1 MKVNKCVL
9 RSRLIDEHPRYT
21 LVLINGLNTNY
32 TSLCSYYFVVLLTF
46 YRFKLYDAALGLLCK
61 SSCGP
66 PSNLSLRP
74 LLYTYCTPNT
84 QRSPCKALFVFASP
98 TVFPSRKQPSSPAGG
113 SFHWL
118 SSE

>member
-9 RSRLIDEHPRYT
+9 RSRLIDEHPCYT

-32 TSLCSYYFVVLLTF
+32 TSLCSYYIVVLLTF
-46 YRFKLYDAALGLLCK
+46 YRFKIYDAALGLLCK

-74 LLYTYCTPNT
+74 LIYTLKGSE
-84 QRSPCKALFVFASP
+84 SPGDFFAVINIFSVISIGK
-98 TVFPSRKQPSSPAGG
+98 TIS
-113 SFHWL
+113 
-118 SSE
+118 